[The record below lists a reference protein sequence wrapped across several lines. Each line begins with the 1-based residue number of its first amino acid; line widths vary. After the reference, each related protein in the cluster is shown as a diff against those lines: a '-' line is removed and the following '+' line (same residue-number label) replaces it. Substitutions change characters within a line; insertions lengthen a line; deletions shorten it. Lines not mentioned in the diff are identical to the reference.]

1 MNFLINS
8 VKNLEAFKE
17 LDNSIKISKNTA
29 VFGSEEAVLSLLR
42 PLLQLMGG
50 KSASSHKIG

>member
-29 VFGSEEAVLSLLR
+29 VFGSEEAVLSLFSPTFAADGR
-42 PLLQLMGG
+42 
-50 KSASSHKIG
+50 KV